1 MKQRLLKYLSWT
13 PYVIASLILVFFLG
27 KNTSALE
34 AHLIDV
40 RNSVRSPLAVG
51 ADVPD
56 FTMEDVEGRML
67 KSSQLPEK
75 CVLVIGDTGCLYFLE
90 AMRSYNAAGNYQG
103 ISSLYAVYL
112 GAQNKADRKA
122 VIKATEEFEGI
133 HIFMDYEHSVKWSFR
148 CNEFPTTLVLENGK
162 VVSKEVGYF
171 GQLTGTNE
179 NE

>member
-1 MKQRLLKYLSWT
+1 MEKTEIGRTQYAQLVLLKEAGAFLPRSFQT
-13 PYVIASLILVFFLG
+13 KPSHHLCISLFYTCLLY
-27 KNTSALE
+27 TS
-34 AHLIDV
+34 
-40 RNSVRSPLAVG
+40 
-51 ADVPD
+51 
-56 FTMEDVEGRML
+56 
-67 KSSQLPEK
+67 
-75 CVLVIGDTGCLYFLE
+75 
-90 AMRSYNAAGNYQG
+90 
-103 ISSLYAVYL
+103 YL

-133 HIFMDYEHSVKWSFR
+133 HIFMDYENSVKWSFR